1 MTGLCDDTLERLQ
14 SICDDVLSS
23 YPRKTTKGFAIFRG
37 RWHNMG
43 NEGEKSSL
51 GLIDRMV
58 PGGNN
63 GRGLD
68 GSS

>member
-1 MTGLCDDTLERLQ
+1 
-14 SICDDVLSS
+14 
-23 YPRKTTKGFAIFRG
+23 
-37 RWHNMG
+37 MG